1 MDSAIDW
8 LAARTPRAPDEL
20 KAWLKVSDGGVD
32 PRGGVDPDAEV
43 DPDGSLDPRGGADSD
58 AEVDPDGSLDPRGGA
73 ASVTESLLMAGLL
86 HLEEAVTR
94 PGRDR
99 EAAYRLLAADAL
111 ITYGC
116 EAASEAAD
124 IRGVLREV
132 LGRVSSG
139 KAVA

>member
-32 PRGGVDPDAEV
+32 PRGGVDPDAGV
-43 DPDGSLDPRGGADSD
+43 DPDGSLDPRGR
-58 AEVDPDGSLDPRGGA
+58 VD
-73 ASVTESLLMAGLL
+73 SVTESLLMAGLL

-132 LGRVSSG
+132 FGRVSSG
-139 KAVA
+139 QAVA

>member
-1 MDSAIDW
+1 
-8 LAARTPRAPDEL
+8 
-20 KAWLKVSDGGVD
+20 
-32 PRGGVDPDAEV
+32 
-43 DPDGSLDPRGGADSD
+43 
-58 AEVDPDGSLDPRGGA
+58 
-73 ASVTESLLMAGLL
+73 MAGLL

-124 IRGVLREV
+124 IRAALREV
-132 LGRVSSG
+132 LGRVSRGQS
-139 KAVA
+139 VA